1 MPKLT
6 DTQLVILAGAAKRE
20 DGSILPLPRK
30 VKLEA
35 EAAAAV
41 FKTLI
46 KRKLVAER
54 PARGSEAGWR
64 ESPDG
69 DRIALV
75 ITEAG
80 LQAIGAAAAA
90 RDPPAGKSKPEGTAK
105 RSRSAIAPGVQPVRP
120 PGKPSRPP
128 RAQGRSGARS
138 PRSGTKQE
146 QMIGLL
152 RRPEGASIEEM
163 AKATGWQSPFRAR
176 CHVGRLEEEARPR
189 HREREGR
196 GSRPHLSHRR
206 PWLRHGL
213 SGLVAVPPRSPSR
226 RLPRCRLAGRA
237 CSGGR
242 RRRA

>member
-20 DGSILPLPRK
+20 NGSILPLPRK

-46 KRKLVAER
+46 KRKLVTAR
-54 PARGSEAGWR
+54 PAKGSDAGWR
-64 ESPDG
+64 DSPGG

-75 ITEAG
+75 ITETG
-80 LQAIGAAAAA
+80 LQAIGAAPQE
-90 RDPPAGKSKPEGTAK
+90 DPPAGRSKPEGTAK
-105 RSRSAIAPGVQPVRP
+105 RSRSPSRP
-120 PGKPSRPP
+120 ASTRSTPGKPSRPP
-128 RAQGRSGARS
+128 RAQGDSGARS

-163 AKATGWQSPFRAR
+163 AKATSWQNHSVRG
-176 CHVGRLEEEARPR
+176 VISGVLKKKLGMTVVSEKNESG
-189 HREREGR
+189 ERR
-196 GSRPHLSHRR
+196 Y
-206 PWLRHGL
+206 
-213 SGLVAVPPRSPSR
+213 
-226 RLPRCRLAGRA
+226 RLAE
-237 CSGGR
+237 
-242 RRRA
+242 